1 MPAPDPAP
9 PDAEFRLK
17 NATRIRADWLRRDL
31 LFLTRSLRYLL
42 RPQGEALRRQAGLE
56 AGEIGILAVVGLN
69 PGISQNDLAAAV
81 VLKKSAVTRIVQ
93 ALEARGL
100 IARARS
106 ASDRRVNRLT
116 LTPTGESVIGGVRQ
130 ATQALQDD
138 WFDGIPAAQRAA
150 FFGVLVQLVE
160 RLAASAD
167 EGGEDDDA

>member
-17 NATRIRADWLRRDL
+17 TAARIRADWLGRDL
-31 LFLTRSLRYLL
+31 MFLTRSLRYLL
-42 RPQGEALRRQAGLE
+42 RPQGEALRRAAGLE

-93 ALEARGL
+93 ALEGRGL
-100 IARARS
+100 IERARS
-106 ASDRRVNRLT
+106 ATDRRVNRLK
-116 LTPTGESVIGGVRQ
+116 LTATGERVIGGVRR
-130 ATQALQDD
+130 ATQGLQDA

-150 FFGVLVQLVE
+150 FFAVLVHLVE
-160 RLAASAD
+160 RLAATAD